1 VLHVNEG
8 TFPNEFATGKAEL
21 IDEERRLLYV
31 AVTRAKQEL
40 HLVSPLRY
48 YVTQQTRQGD
58 VHVYGT
64 RSRFL
69 TAGVMSTLDAITW
82 PPAALLAAEPSKRLL
97 PRVDVA
103 ARLRN
108 QWA

>member
-1 VLHVNEG
+1 M
-8 TFPNEFATGKAEL
+8 
-21 IDEERRLLYV
+21 
-31 AVTRAKQEL
+31 TRAKDEL

-69 TAGVMSTLDAITW
+69 TPAVMRTLDAITW
-82 PPAALLAAEPSKRLL
+82 PVAVVAAEPSKPTL
-97 PRVDVA
+97 PRIDVV

>member
-1 VLHVNEG
+1 M
-8 TFPNEFATGKAEL
+8 
-21 IDEERRLLYV
+21 
-31 AVTRAKQEL
+31 TRAKYEL
-40 HLVSPLRY
+40 DLIAPLKY

-58 VHVYGT
+58 GHVYGT

-69 TAGVMSTLDAITW
+69 TPAVMKMLHARTW
-82 PPAALLAAEPSKRLL
+82 PDHARAVQEPARAEL

-108 QWA
+108 LWA